1 MSDDDQD
8 LGAIDLELTIDSA
21 DDERSFEVE
30 DEVEPAIGAWPEP
43 EQPGPCECRTPA
55 AVRLIIRMHC
65 EHLPCRRDSIALSAG
80 GQDIVGGLMLT
91 DRDVGTGWSCL
102 LPPKAIGGRFKWYKR
117 RPLIFDDY
125 VCD

>member
-1 MSDDDQD
+1 MSGDDQD
-8 LGAIDLELTIDSA
+8 LGAVDLELTVDSA

-102 LPPKAIGGRFKWYKR
+102 LPPKAKTDIWYLFMR
-117 RPLIFDDY
+117 A
-125 VCD
+125 